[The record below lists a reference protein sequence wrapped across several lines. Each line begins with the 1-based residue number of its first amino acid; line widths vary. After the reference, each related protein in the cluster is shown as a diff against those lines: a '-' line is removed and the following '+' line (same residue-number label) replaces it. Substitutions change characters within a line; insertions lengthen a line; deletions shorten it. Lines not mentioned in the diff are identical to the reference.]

1 MQQCLTRIASLFSKI
16 QMQINMYKYM
26 CVRLFRIYCFN
37 LCQLKHAHPFPICQ
51 HLIHQIKKN
60 LLVWR
65 HQKNSCIYYLFE
77 VLSFSLFLYLV
88 VIKNL
93 FVKQI
98 CFLHQTTNL
107 QILWYINKT
116 QSTLNDYSTVN
127 QGSVFLGP
135 LWKVDSSVVT

>member
-1 MQQCLTRIASLFSKI
+1 MQTMLDAYSFFIFKNSNANKYV
-16 QMQINMYKYM
+16 QIHG

-37 LCQLKHAHPFPICQ
+37 LCQIKHTLPNLPTPNSSN
-51 HLIHQIKKN
+51 KKK

-77 VLSFSLFLYLV
+77 VLRFSLFLYLV

>member
-1 MQQCLTRIASLFSKI
+1 MQTMLDAYSFFIFKNSNANKYVQIHVCTTLYLLFQPVPTKA
-16 QMQINMYKYM
+16 
-26 CVRLFRIYCFN
+26 RTPLPN
-37 LCQLKHAHPFPICQ
+37 LPTPNSSN
-51 HLIHQIKKN
+51 KKK

-77 VLSFSLFLYLV
+77 VLRFSLFLYLV